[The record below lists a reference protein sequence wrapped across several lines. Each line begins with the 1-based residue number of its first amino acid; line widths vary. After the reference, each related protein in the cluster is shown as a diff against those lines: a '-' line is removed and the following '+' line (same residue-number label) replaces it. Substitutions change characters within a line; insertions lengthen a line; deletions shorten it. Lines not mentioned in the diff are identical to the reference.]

1 MVEVFK
7 DIIEIYGI
15 SLPAALLTA
24 AACSF
29 FGTYVV
35 LKRIVFI
42 GITISE
48 VAACGIAAGLFFK
61 INPMA
66 SALFLTFLF
75 VTMVTFS
82 SESKKLPQDAF
93 LGISFVGASSLAIL
107 LVSKSGFGLDKVK
120 NLVYGNL
127 MFAGKGEVY
136 VILATT
142 MVCLA
147 VFLYF
152 YRPVIYSFIDS
163 QTSRVM
169 GINTGLYEYLF
180 FICLGTT
187 IAVSA
192 KTAGVMLIFC
202 YLVAGP
208 SAGLLL
214 FRSLWASALGGAVIS
229 VFYTIAGLY
238 FSYIYDFPPNQT
250 IALAGCLV
258 FVASA
263 GISFMRK

>member
-1 MVEVFK
+1 MIEVFRE
-7 DIIEIYGI
+7 IIDIYGI

-29 FGTYVV
+29 LGTFVV

-48 VAACGIAAGLFFK
+48 VAACGIAAGLFFN

-75 VTMVTFS
+75 VTMVSFS
-82 SESKKLPQDAF
+82 QESKKLPEDAF

-127 MFAGKGEVY
+127 MFAGTGEIY
-136 VILATT
+136 AILATT
-142 MVCLA
+142 IVCIS

-152 YRPVIYSFIDS
+152 YRPIIYSFIDS
-163 QTSRVM
+163 QTARVM
-169 GINTGLYEYLF
+169 GINTGLYEYIF
-180 FICLGTT
+180 FICLGAT
-187 IAVSA
+187 IAVSS

-214 FRSLWASALGGAVIS
+214 FRSLKSSAAGGALIS
-229 VFYTIAGLY
+229 VIYTIAGLY
-238 FSYIYDFPPNQT
+238 LSYIYDLPPNQT
-250 IALAGCLV
+250 IALTGCTLFGV
-258 FVASA
+258 MFV
-263 GISFMRK
+263 IKRFI